1 MNGLLY
7 LSLFSIKTEMEKETQ
22 AYHFPAKL
30 QLRLDW
36 SEMDLFG
43 HINNVMYFKFIQAS
57 RVNFWEH
64 VGLMRDYYKDKIGPI
79 LVSSGCQFIKPLF
92 YPGDIVVEVRMEFIK
107 TTSIGLH
114 HRILNSHNE
123 LAAEAHDVIVLY
135 NFNTNQKV
143 PIPAEL
149 RTAIENLK

>member
-1 MNGLLY
+1 
-7 LSLFSIKTEMEKETQ
+7 MEKAPDT
-22 AYHFPAKL
+22 YRFPVKL

-57 RVNFWEH
+57 RVNYWEH

-79 LVSSGCQFIKPLF
+79 LVSTGCQFSKPLF
-92 YPGDIVVEVRMEFIK
+92 YPDNIVIEVRVEFIK

-114 HRILNSHNE
+114 HRISNGKNE
-123 LAAEAHDVIVLY
+123 LVAEAHDVIVLY
-135 NFNTNQKV
+135 NFIKNEKV

-149 RTAIENLK
+149 RAAIEKL